1 MFNYMLDTLT
11 EELSQNMIK
20 HMHYELKSGVFED
33 RANGYAIGDYKKRP
47 NMIGMYKTTAPKD
60 VETEMEKLLQWY
72 HKQEKTIDT
81 LAEFHAKY
89 EPIHPFQD
97 GNGRTGRMILFR
109 ESLKNESIRPFII
122 LDENRSDYIEG
133 LKEYRESKSVRQL
146 IRFMEKEA
154 DSYYQNCQYFISYKL
169 EKRIQKRMNTKENRC
184 RALVYILGLLV
195 LAMGLTLNTK
205 AGLGVSPII
214 SVAYSVSEIT
224 GINFGNTTL
233 IWYTIFVLG
242 EMILHTIRIRQQK
255 RMEDPVLEHAE
266 KVDAKLIYL
275 MDFLQILLS
284 IVFTRFLNLF
294 SKYIPDVSTDGKSAT
309 AVFVIRLF
317 VLALALVLTGIGAA
331 LSLNMRIVPNPGDG
345 IVQAIADCIHK
356 NVGFTKNC
364 VDMICVALTVI
375 ICLISGKLYGIGI
388 GTIIA
393 MIAVGRI
400 IVLFNHFTK
409 EKLVRLTGVEQ

>member
-133 LKEYRESKSVRQL
+133 LKEHRESKSVRQL

-154 DSYYQNCQYFISYKL
+154 DSYYQNCQYFIS
-169 EKRIQKRMNTKENRC
+169 
-184 RALVYILGLLV
+184 
-195 LAMGLTLNTK
+195 
-205 AGLGVSPII
+205 
-214 SVAYSVSEIT
+214 
-224 GINFGNTTL
+224 
-233 IWYTIFVLG
+233 
-242 EMILHTIRIRQQK
+242 
-255 RMEDPVLEHAE
+255 
-266 KVDAKLIYL
+266 
-275 MDFLQILLS
+275 
-284 IVFTRFLNLF
+284 
-294 SKYIPDVSTDGKSAT
+294 
-309 AVFVIRLF
+309 
-317 VLALALVLTGIGAA
+317 
-331 LSLNMRIVPNPGDG
+331 
-345 IVQAIADCIHK
+345 
-356 NVGFTKNC
+356 
-364 VDMICVALTVI
+364 
-375 ICLISGKLYGIGI
+375 
-388 GTIIA
+388 
-393 MIAVGRI
+393 
-400 IVLFNHFTK
+400 
-409 EKLVRLTGVEQ
+409 